1 VSSNS
6 RKNCRHRQNQT
17 CRVLFTSYN
26 VSNTPRPT
34 VLQEAQWLL
43 GTPTIAILL
52 IVVALHFA
60 FYLYLVSIEESTR
73 RHNWRGRVR

>member
-1 VSSNS
+1 LSPNS

-34 VLQEAQWLL
+34 VLQEAHLNIFWREALESWIAFAERL
-43 GTPTIAILL
+43 G
-52 IVVALHFA
+52 
-60 FYLYLVSIEESTR
+60 R
-73 RHNWRGRVR
+73 RFDPRPLSEAGRVLVRIPLN